1 MRTLEQL
8 INRDDPAMPKIRDW
22 FAQGCQQFDVLE
34 PSSMSGEVLVGLQVT
49 TRSPMGAIAYET
61 GGILIANGW
70 LRVLGLAI
78 PDLPGILSP
87 EQRSLRWSSLVA
99 DDVVGG
105 FFSLNGGAFGQ
116 DLGSMYYWAP
126 DTLNWEPLGLS
137 YSDFLVW
144 ALSDNL
150 SQFYQHLRWRI
161 RKRKCERRPATSA
174 STSTPCGPQRDRHTQ
189 VTASGSTSLSSSP
202 STRT

>member
-1 MRTLEQL
+1 MVAW
-8 INRDDPAMPKIRDW
+8 N
-22 FAQGCQQFDVLE
+22 
-34 PSSMSGEVLVGLQVT
+34 SG
-49 TRSPMGAIAYET
+49 RSDGH
-61 GGILIANGW
+61 L
-70 LRVLGLAI
+70 
-78 PDLPGILSP
+78 
-87 EQRSLRWSSLVA
+87 LVA

-150 SQFYQHLRWRI
+150 SQFYQNLRWEDSEAEV
-161 RKRKCERRPATSA
+161 RKRRPATSA
-174 STSTPCGPQRDRHTQ
+174 STSTPPCGPQRDRHTQ

>member
-61 GGILIANGW
+61 GGILIGDH
-70 LRVLGLAI
+70 LLVTRTLGLAI

-87 EQRSLRWSSLVA
+87 GTAVA
-99 DDVVGG
+99 PMVIC
-105 FFSLNGGAFGQ
+105 L
-116 DLGSMYYWAP
+116 
-126 DTLNWEPLGLS
+126 
-137 YSDFLVW
+137 
-144 ALSDNL
+144 
-150 SQFYQHLRWRI
+150 
-161 RKRKCERRPATSA
+161 
-174 STSTPCGPQRDRHTQ
+174 
-189 VTASGSTSLSSSP
+189 
-202 STRT
+202 